1 MQTPFEILDV
11 DEDASDEAIKK
22 AYLKK
27 VKEYPPE
34 QGVEAF
40 QRIRSA
46 FEKIQNEKQRRNHRL
61 FHHEKPEFDLL
72 LQPSLRPGAIQRPDA
87 DLLAGA
93 LVEAALEDMLKIQ
106 SSS

>member
-11 DEDASDEAIKK
+11 AETATDETIKK

-34 QGVEAF
+34 HNVEAF

-46 FEKIQNEKQRRNHRL
+46 FELIQTEKQRRKHRF
-61 FHHEKPEFDLL
+61 FHHEQPDFDSLL
-72 LQPSLRPGAIQRPDA
+72 RNALRPNAIQRPDG
-87 DLLAGA
+87 DLLVSA
-93 LVEAALEDMLKIQ
+93 LAEAAINDLLKI
-106 SSS
+106 